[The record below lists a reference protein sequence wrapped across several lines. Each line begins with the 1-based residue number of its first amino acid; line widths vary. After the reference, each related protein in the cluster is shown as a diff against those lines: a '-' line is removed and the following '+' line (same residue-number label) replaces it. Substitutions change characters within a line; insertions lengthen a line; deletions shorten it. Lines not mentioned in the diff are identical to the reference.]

1 MHYWYSLAAKLLLLI
16 PSLAGFAVAEAQDVL
31 PPEQAF
37 PYTIEASSDQL
48 LLKFEVQDG
57 YYLYRERFDFASH
70 TAAVTL
76 GAAVLP
82 SGEIH
87 EDEFFGVVETYRG
100 EFEVS
105 IPYWRSTETD
115 ELDFQLTAQ
124 GCADIGLCYPP
135 QRWTSNVS
143 LPKGS
148 SLFFGTSDSGL
159 LPADEA
165 FVLDGRVDGANQI
178 TLSWRIEPGY

>member
-1 MHYWYSLAAKLLLLI
+1 MHYWYGLAAKLLLLI

-31 PPEQAF
+31 PPEEAF

-48 LLKFEVQDG
+48 LLKFDVQDG
-57 YYLYRERFDFASH
+57 YYLYRERFDFASQ

-82 SGEIH
+82 NGEIH

-100 EFEVS
+100 QFEVR

-115 ELDFQLTAQ
+115 ELADLVADRALRSSEFQRGA
-124 GCADIGLCYPP
+124 GKAEMPGS
-135 QRWTSNVS
+135 RF
-143 LPKGS
+143 KGPERRRRRQYARS
-148 SLFFGTSDSGL
+148 
-159 LPADEA
+159 
-165 FVLDGRVDGANQI
+165 VRH
-178 TLSWRIEPGY
+178 